1 MDVLERLTAIE
12 DIKALRAR
20 FARCM
25 DTKQWVEM
33 QDTITDDCVF
43 DCRAEGGV
51 DELWIGAKDIVDNI
65 RGSLA
70 TAVTVHHAHMPE
82 IEIISP
88 TSAKGIWAMY
98 DLLHIPGSTT
108 IDLVG
113 YGHYHETYEK
123 QSDGKWRLKTYKLT
137 RLRVDVSQSDGA
149 A

>member
-12 DIKALRAR
+12 EIKALRAR

-51 DELWIGAKDIVDNI
+51 DELWIGAKDIVGNI

-88 TSAKGIWAMY
+88 TSARESGQCMICCTFLGRQRSIWSATGI
-98 DLLHIPGSTT
+98 IT
-108 IDLVG
+108 
-113 YGHYHETYEK
+113 
-123 QSDGKWRLKTYKLT
+123 RLT
-137 RLRVDVSQSDGA
+137 RSNRTESGG
-149 A
+149 